1 MTSGASPVAAGAAPR
16 VPDDVVERLGRADNA
31 TVLFL
36 LMARGIGRKYGY
48 GPIWMEGVESL
59 AGGRRL
65 VGRAVTLRNLPS
77 RPDLQQR
84 IAVSATAEG
93 MNDTPRW
100 RAVEACGPGDVLVS
114 DAIGQAN
121 VSVGG
126 EIVFMRLKQR
136 GAAGLVTDGAIRDA
150 ARVVEFGLP
159 VFAGGRTPTVGE
171 TRIMPF
177 EVNVPIQCGKVLVW
191 PGDVVLGADDGV
203 VVVPAGLAAEI
214 ADEAERHDE
223 VECAIRDFV
232 ERERSSPSRFYPFNE
247 QTYELYERW
256 KERRG
261 A

>member
-1 MTSGASPVAAGAAPR
+1 MSRLPIEPPR
-16 VPDDVVERLGRADNA
+16 VSDEVLARLGRTETA

-48 GPIWMEGVESL
+48 GPIWMESVRSL
-59 AGGRRL
+59 APGRRL

-84 IAVSATAEG
+84 IAVSATADG

-114 DAIGQAN
+114 DAIGQSN

-136 GAAGLVTDGAIRDA
+136 GAAGLVTDGAVRDA
-150 ARVVEFGLP
+150 TNVVEFGLP
-159 VFAGGRTPTVGE
+159 VFAGGATPTVGE
-171 TRIMPF
+171 TRIMPY

-203 VVVPAGLAAEI
+203 VVVPASLAEEI
-214 ADEAERHDE
+214 ADEAERHDD
-223 VECAIRDFV
+223 VERAIMDFV
-232 ERERSSPSRFYPFNE
+232 EREEASPSRFYPFNDL
-247 QTYELYERW
+247 TYELYE
-256 KERRG
+256 KYKARRG
-261 A
+261 S

>member
-1 MTSGASPVAAGAAPR
+1 MNGADGRREAPTR
-16 VPDDVVERLGRADNA
+16 VPDEVVERLGRSETA

-36 LMARGIGRKYGY
+36 LMARGVGRKYGY
-48 GPIWMEGVESL
+48 GPIWMEGVHSL
-59 AGGRRL
+59 APGRKL

-77 RPDLQQR
+77 RPDLQER
-84 IAVSATAEG
+84 IAVSATADG

-150 ARVVEFGLP
+150 ANIVEFGLP
-159 VFAGGRTPTVGE
+159 MFAGGSTPTVGE

-177 EVNVPIQCGKVLVW
+177 EINVPIQCGKVLVW

-214 ADEAERHDE
+214 ADEAERHDD
-223 VECAIRDFV
+223 VERAIMDYV
-232 ERERSSPSRFYPFNE
+232 ERERASPSQFYPFNE
-247 QTYELYERW
+247 RTYELYERF
-256 KERRG
+256 KARRDG
-261 A
+261 

>member
-1 MTSGASPVAAGAAPR
+1 MSTAENDPLR
-16 VPDDVVERLGRADNA
+16 VSDEVLERLGHSETA

-36 LMARGIGRKYGY
+36 LMARGTGRKYGF
-48 GPIWMEGVESL
+48 GPIWMEGVRTL
-59 AGGRRL
+59 APGRRL

-77 RPDLQQR
+77 RPDLQER
-84 IAVSATAEG
+84 IAVSSTAEG

-150 ARVVEFGLP
+150 PAVVEFGLP
-159 VFAGGRTPTVGE
+159 VFAGGSTPTVGE
-171 TRIMPF
+171 TRIMPY

-191 PGDVVLGADDGV
+191 PGDVLLGADDGV
-203 VVVPAGLAAEI
+203 VVVPAALAKEI
-214 ADEAERHDE
+214 ADEAERHDD
-223 VECAIRDFV
+223 VERAIMDYV
-232 ERERSSPSRFYPFNE
+232 EREKASPSRFYPFNDL
-247 QTYELYERW
+247 TYELYERF

-261 A
+261 S

>member
-1 MTSGASPVAAGAAPR
+1 MTSSWPNSANDGR
-16 VPDDVVERLGRADNA
+16 VTDDVLERLGRSETA

-48 GPIWMEGVESL
+48 GPIWMEGVKTL
-59 AGGRRL
+59 APGRRL
-65 VGRAVTLRNLPS
+65 IGRAVTLRNLPS

-84 IAVSATAEG
+84 IAVSSTADG

-100 RAVEACGPGDVLVS
+100 RAVEACGPGDVFVS
-114 DAIGQAN
+114 DALGQSN

-150 ARVVEFGLP
+150 ANVVDFGLP
-159 VFAGGRTPTVGE
+159 VFAGGATPTVGE
-171 TRIMPF
+171 TRIMPY

-191 PGDVVLGADDGV
+191 PGDIVMGADDGV
-203 VVVPAGLAAEI
+203 VVIPASLAGEI
-214 ADEAERHDE
+214 ADEAERHGA
-223 VECAIRDFV
+223 VERAIMDYV

-247 QTYELYERW
+247 ETYALYERF
-256 KERRG
+256 KEAADR
-261 A
+261 

>member
-1 MTSGASPVAAGAAPR
+1 MSPGPEFIDSPPR
-16 VPDDVVERLGRADNA
+16 VPDDVLQRLRRTETA

-48 GPIWMEGVESL
+48 GPIWMEGVRNL
-59 AGGRRL
+59 TPGRRL

-84 IAVSATAEG
+84 IAVSTTAEG

-114 DAIGQAN
+114 DAIGQSN

-136 GAAGLVTDGAIRDA
+136 GAAGLVTDGAVRDA
-150 ARVVEFGLP
+150 SKVIEFGLP
-159 VFAGGRTPTVGE
+159 VFAGGATPTVGE
-171 TRIMPF
+171 TRIMPY

-191 PGDVVLGADDGV
+191 PGDVILAADDGV
-203 VVVPAGLAAEI
+203 VVVPALLAAEI
-214 ADEAERHDE
+214 AEDAEQHD
-223 VECAIRDFV
+223 DV
-232 ERERSSPSRFYPFNE
+232 ERAIMDYVERYQASPSRFYPFNDL
-247 QTYELYERW
+247 TYELYERF
-256 KERRG
+256 KTERG
-261 A
+261 S